1 MSTNIK
7 NPDGSLTKIAGKTLQ
22 YPVNTN
28 IGTSE
33 VLQDAPVGHI
43 ISYMGTIIPAHYLAC
58 DGSIYNIS
66 DYPKLAEHFLANFG
80 SKNYFGGDGTTTFG
94 VPDLRGEFLRGAG
107 TNSHTDGGNGSNVGT
122 HQGGTSIPRF
132 DVESNGTLISRCNT
146 TKSLTFRNTDFGEIS
161 ASSSNKYAG
170 YNPSNVGTNNYYGEV
185 GVRPTNTS
193 VLYCI
198 KAEPTYYMEI
208 KDPGYSTDEVF
219 TGKTWIDGKPIYR
232 KVLTGKFGTHQ
243 VYNSN
248 IRYNRTMLNLQFAD
262 IVTVGGYINTY
273 RTDEGTSTTYKL
285 LINSTALSWTT
296 DGAVDKSCY
305 CTIETNG
312 IQLNFD
318 TKYTSVWRSDNMD
331 YVVIVEYTKTT
342 D

>member
-58 DGSIYNIS
+58 DGSLHNIA
-66 DYPKLAEHFLANFG
+66 DYPQLANHFLANFG

-94 VPDLRGEFLRGAG
+94 VPNLNNGRFLKGSSTPGVNEQAGIPNVSGTATGVFAWTNGSAVKSGAVTVTEKINDAYINQAG
-107 TNSHTDGGNGSNVGT
+107 TDSSTTSHFRNVGIEINA
-122 HQGGTSIPRF
+122 SK
-132 DVESNGTLISRCNT
+132 SNAVYGKSNT
-146 TKSLTFRNTDFGEIS
+146 VTPL
-161 ASSSNKYAG
+161 
-170 YNPSNVGTNNYYGEV
+170 
-185 GVRPTNTS
+185 NTS

-208 KDPGYSTDEVF
+208 EDPGYSTDEVF

-232 KVLTGKFGTHQ
+232 KVINVTITHDSSKQYKLNVSNLNIDKGIKLYGIDSNGSTIPIILTETLSWCVSIIYDGVTKEIIFSWGAS
-243 VYNSN
+243 VS
-248 IRYNRTMLNLQFAD
+248 RTMSYN
-262 IVTVGGYINTY
+262 II
-273 RTDEGTSTTYKL
+273 
-285 LINSTALSWTT
+285 I
-296 DGAVDKSCY
+296 
-305 CTIETNG
+305 
-312 IQLNFD
+312 
-318 TKYTSVWRSDNMD
+318 
-331 YVVIVEYTKTT
+331 EYTKTT